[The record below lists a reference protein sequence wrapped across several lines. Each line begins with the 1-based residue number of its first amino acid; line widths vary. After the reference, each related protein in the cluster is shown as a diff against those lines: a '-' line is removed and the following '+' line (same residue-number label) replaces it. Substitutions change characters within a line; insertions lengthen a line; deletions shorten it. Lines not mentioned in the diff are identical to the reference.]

1 MYFALTGL
9 DLPHSSASPLPC
21 QASAILLPC
30 PGHMDSQD
38 HVGSNLS
45 GPGSCAFTPEHNGL
59 LSRVTHEILL
69 STAADKKRPSVSR
82 PEAACTPATW
92 FE

>member
-1 MYFALTGL
+1 MHFALTGL

-30 PGHMDSQD
+30 PGDTDSQD
-38 HVGSNLS
+38 HVGNSLS
-45 GPGSCAFTPEHNGL
+45 SPGSCAFTPEHNDL

-82 PEAACTPATW
+82 PEAACTPASR